1 MPENRHMRKLRMTE
15 IIQALK
21 VEFPNSKCSLNFKSP
36 FQLLVAT
43 ILSAQCTDE
52 RVNQVTKKLFS
63 KYPNVGD
70 YSSLTVDEIGK
81 EIYST
86 GFFNNKARSIKNM
99 TVIIMNKYDGEIPD
113 TLEELVKLP
122 GVGRKTANVVM
133 GTAFNVPSIVV
144 DTHVIR
150 IMNLLNFVAIDNP
163 VKIEMSLMKIVEKDV
178 WTLFT
183 HLFIDHGRKT
193 CIARR
198 PQCDRCVIS
207 HLCPSMK
214 S

>member
-43 ILSAQCTDE
+43 ILSAQCTDD